1 MEDVVNYIRMCRNA
15 LCDVIATYDMRDF
28 SAEKKSVAEKCTA
41 IQEEI
46 NGVKKK
52 LKALFTQKVRDIAL
66 NPDNEELI
74 KETYDSIQQE
84 LTARVH
90 ALEMRYD
97 ELQNTELETPD
108 VKEKLHTALDVVDDI
123 IEKGSLNRQD
133 IEILI

>member
-46 NGVKKK
+46 NGVKKQ

-108 VKEKLHTALDVVDDI
+108 
-123 IEKGSLNRQD
+123 SFNP
-133 IEILI
+133 

>member
-1 MEDVVNYIRMCRNA
+1 M
-15 LCDVIATYDMRDF
+15 
-28 SAEKKSVAEKCTA
+28 
-41 IQEEI
+41 
-46 NGVKKK
+46 
-52 LKALFTQKVRDIAL
+52 

-108 VKEKLHTALDVVDDI
+108 
-123 IEKGSLNRQD
+123 SFNP
-133 IEILI
+133 